1 MTNTTNIFRKFT
13 DIPGNFR
20 FLPKETNMTSL
31 INIFRKFTDI
41 QGYYR
46 FLLTATFAVILVIG
60 NFRASAQTTPVKVVK
75 NANFFYYQTFDY
87 GNEVDTQYAV
97 VEVNPGIP
105 TQLVTDND
113 RPIPSEYRPGYICEG
128 EHIPGYSVEEVFV
141 DELKDSIFT
150 LTTIFTDGQKEFY
163 KVASAYSRNDIKFD
177 TTQIGT
183 LTRYTCSINSN
194 KLEFYVQPYSR
205 DISPLT
211 YYGRFKGLLVSF
223 WRNGQCRYNLV
234 KTERNHSSK
243 FYLPSDAQT
252 ITGRE
257 LNNIKRQRMIITT
270 RLFDSVQLCWGKS
283 NTHIEGDI
291 DANTPFDSVLHFA
304 GGTLALK
311 RIHLPKLPS
320 HYQTFVEI
328 HQRSNGDAYDR
339 TGSLF
344 VLPYEMTSLNG
355 NLFFR
360 GMNEHPDSLPVITD
374 RQGMHYQGIAIE
386 GDTNNMGIRYEPP
399 IELVRFFTSFGVN
412 HFNDRVKLDGLVWE
426 DENYFKQEVTELSR
440 WLQGEV
446 WVGIWIG
453 NYDGGGHI
461 VTVDLKSY
469 PGDDKWELDEKQPF
483 AKPLFNTCNVLEMAG
498 QNYGRLFRT
507 DSLTVDFTLP
517 DWASHP
523 RLRYIT
529 TGHGGW
535 DGGDEFNPKPNTI
548 LIDGKPAYT
557 YTPWR
562 CDCGRYREWNP
573 VSGNFWNG
581 LSSSDYSRSGWCPG
595 TATQP
600 VFFNLDFLTP
610 GRHTLTMAIPQG
622 ENQEGSFSHWCVSGV
637 LLFDN

>member
-1 MTNTTNIFRKFT
+1 MKTKLLVFLFSISVIF
-13 DIPGNFR
+13 G
-20 FLPKETNMTSL
+20 
-31 INIFRKFTDI
+31 
-41 QGYYR
+41 
-46 FLLTATFAVILVIG
+46 AA
-60 NFRASAQTTPVKVVK
+60 AQTSPVKVPKGASHFV
-75 NANFFYYQTFDY
+75 YQSRGYDAESTLIDLFVS
-87 GNEVDTQYAV
+87 GSRFKVIQR
-97 VEVNPGIP
+97 
-105 TQLVTDND
+105 VTAAEPHPN
-113 RPIPSEYRPGYICEG
+113 
-128 EHIPGYSVEEVFV
+128 IPGYSVEESRFAS
-141 DELKDSIFT
+141 DSIYT
-150 LTTIFTDGQKEFY
+150 LTFIQSGKRFDSFMT
-163 KVASAYSRNDIKFD
+163 VAPYQPMQVKFD
-177 TTQIGT
+177 TARVNG
-183 LTRYTCSINSN
+183 LTRYTCSVNSN
-194 KLEFYVQPYSR
+194 KLEFYVQDYPA
-205 DISPLT
+205 DITPIA
-211 YYGRFKGLLVSF
+211 YYGRFPGLLVSF
-223 WRNGQCRYNLV
+223 WRNGNCYVWLQKAEKV
-234 KTERNHSSK
+234 KNP
-243 FYLPSDAQT
+243 PSAIT
-252 ITGRE
+252 IPEAKRVTSRE
-257 LNNIKRQRMIITT
+257 LGNIKRSRMVITT
-270 RLFDSVQLCWGKS
+270 RIFDSVQLCWGKP
-283 NTHIEGDI
+283 NAHIEGDI
-291 DANTPFDSVLHFA
+291 YDNTPFDSVLHFA

-311 RIHLPKLPS
+311 RMHLPKLPS

-344 VLPYEMTSLNG
+344 VLPYEMTSPSG

-360 GMNEHPDSLPVITD
+360 GMNEHPDSLPIITD
-374 RQGMHYQGIAIE
+374 RQGMRYQGIAIE
-386 GDTNNMGIRYEPP
+386 GDTDNMGIRYEPP

-426 DENYFKQEVTELSR
+426 HENYYKQEVTELSR
-440 WLQGEV
+440 WLQDEV

-507 DSLTVDFTLP
+507 DSLTIEFTLP
-517 DWASHP
+517 EWASHP

-600 VFFNLDFLTP
+600 VYFNLDFLTP
-610 GRHTLTMAIPQG
+610 GRHTLTVAIPQG

-637 LLFDN
+637 FLYDK